1 MLRYFL
7 YSIIGV
13 LNFQLLY
20 RTLKSYFL
28 YAKISFILGIFY
40 FLLLYRTRKN
50 PKIISYMLNNNFSYI
65 QLSFFFFFRKILI
78 QITMILALFFFFFFR
93 KILVPFTCFFSK
105 LFFAFSDIYLPFLYI
120 YIYKNN
126 LQKYF
131 YQFFYIEKNIKN
143 FFISFSIQK
152 KKI

>member
-120 YIYKNN
+120 YIQKN

-143 FFISFSIQK
+143 FFISFSIQNK
-152 KKI
+152 NI

>member
-40 FLLLYRTRKN
+40 FLLLYITRKN

-120 YIYKNN
+120 YIYK
-126 LQKYF
+126 KIYKS
-131 YQFFYIEKNIKN
+131 I
-143 FFISFSIQK
+143 FISFSIQK
-152 KKI
+152 KI

>member
-28 YAKISFILGIFY
+28 YAKKSFILGIFY
-40 FLLLYRTRKN
+40 FLLLYRTPKKN

-65 QLSFFFFFRKILI
+65 QLSFFFLLQKDSYLDHDDTDAFF
-78 QITMILALFFFFFFR
+78 LFLLQKDFGTFHVLLFEAF
-93 KILVPFTCFFSK
+93 LCFFWY
-105 LFFAFSDIYLPFLYI
+105 LFTIFYI
-120 YIYKNN
+120 YIQKN
-126 LQKYF
+126 L
-131 YQFFYIEKNIKN
+131 
-143 FFISFSIQK
+143 
-152 KKI
+152 

>member
-120 YIYKNN
+120 YIYTKKFTKVF
-126 LQKYF
+126 LLVFLYRKKYKKLF
-131 YQFFYIEKNIKN
+131 YQFFYIE
-143 FFISFSIQK
+143 
-152 KKI
+152 

>member
-120 YIYKNN
+120 YIYK
-126 LQKYF
+126 KIYKS
-131 YQFFYIEKNIKN
+131 I
-143 FFISFSIQK
+143 FISFSIQK
-152 KKI
+152 KI